1 MGNYTTLNCTI
12 FTAYQTNFMTPFFDY
27 LKLTIYKFFN
37 YSAGNKIKLAGYT
50 VHFGNISQ
58 LKLLYKE
65 IFVKENYKCEISDTP
80 YIIDGGANI
89 GLAVL
94 YFKKHFPRAKIIAFE
109 PNADSFECLKKNVES
124 NKLDG
129 VEIYRAA
136 LSDKEGTLT
145 FYTSSDMP
153 SADVGASAVKGHVDH
168 YHSTKGKIIEVTVPC
183 KNLSPFMHRRVDLLK
198 LDIEGSEGLV
208 IKEMADQFNKVDN
221 LIMEY
226 HYQADN
232 ADNKLS
238 DILKVIENSGHVFFI
253 SLIGRSAQLKKVNSY
268 LIQSKALKNSA

>member
-1 MGNYTTLNCTI
+1 
-12 FTAYQTNFMTPFFDY
+12 MTPFFDY
-27 LKLTIYKFFN
+27 LKLTLYKFFN

-50 VHFGNISQ
+50 VYFGNISQ

-65 IFVKENYKCEISDTP
+65 IFIKENYKCELSDTP
-80 YIIDGGANI
+80 CIIDGGANI

-94 YFKKHFPRAKIIAFE
+94 YFKKHFPGAKIIAFE
-109 PNADSFECLKKNVES
+109 PNAESFECLKKNVEL
-124 NKLDG
+124 NKLNG
-129 VEIYRAA
+129 VEIYQAA

-168 YHSTKGKIIEVTVPC
+168 YHSDKGKIIEVTVPC
-183 KNLSPFMHRRVDLLK
+183 KNLSPFMHSRVDLLK
-198 LDIEGSEGLV
+198 LDIEGSEGMV
-208 IKEMADQFNKVDN
+208 IKEIADHFSKVDN

-232 ADNKLS
+232 TDNKLS
-238 DILKVIENSGHVFFI
+238 DILKVIENSGHQYFV
-253 SLIGRSAQLKKVNSY
+253 SLIGKSVRIKKVNSY
-268 LIQSKALKNSA
+268 LIQSKALK